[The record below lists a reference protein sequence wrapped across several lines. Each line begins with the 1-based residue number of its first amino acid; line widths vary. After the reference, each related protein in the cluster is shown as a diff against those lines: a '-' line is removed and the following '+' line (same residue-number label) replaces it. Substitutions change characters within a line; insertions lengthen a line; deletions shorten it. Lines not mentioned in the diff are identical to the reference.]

1 MRDLRPVMRVYIA
14 AVIAAAAFALVL
26 AAAEPIV
33 IGPREA
39 LVFVV
44 LLAAAGAAQ
53 LRPVHISPKMKVTAE
68 DAATFAAALTLGP
81 LASMLVALLSS
92 GLVLRFAKP
101 ASWYNRAFNA
111 AVGVLGTGS
120 AAWLY
125 DAFAPDRSPI
135 SPYGVLAAALT
146 KFVVET
152 GLVNVV
158 VSLQLHR
165 TPLVNWWTIHRRDAP
180 HHAALYALGVLAAV
194 SVDLHPWALALFLAP
209 VALVVLALEETARL
223 RRQTKDA
230 ILELADLVDLRDP
243 YTHGHSERVAA
254 LAERLARRLRLT
266 YAQAELV
273 REAARVHDI
282 GKIGT
287 TDHVLLKPG
296 PLSDEERAEMRR
308 HTELGHRLLR
318 RIPEFWAGAELVLS
332 HHERADGNG
341 YPRGLRGPDL
351 PMEVRVIA
359 VADAYDAMTSD
370 RPYRGRMS
378 WERARAELAA
388 GRGTQW
394 DAEVVDAFI
403 AMIEEERAK
412 AVPAAAPATAA
423 T

>member
-1 MRDLRPVMRVYIA
+1 MRELRPPVRAYIL
-14 AVIAAAAFALVL
+14 AVIAAGTVAL
-26 AAAEPIV
+26 
-33 IGPREA
+33 
-39 LVFVV
+39 LVGATQPPDVGLTQVAIFLV
-44 LLAAAGAAQ
+44 LLAAASAAQ
-53 LRPVHISPKMKVTAE
+53 LRPVHVGPKMKVTAE

-81 LASMLVALLSS
+81 LLAMLVALFSS
-92 GLVLRFAKP
+92 GIVIRFARP

-125 DAFAPDRSPI
+125 DAFAPEGSL

-152 GLVNVV
+152 SLVNIV

-165 TPLVNWWTIHRRDAP
+165 TPLVNWWSIHRRDLP
-180 HHAALYALGVLAAV
+180 HHAALYALGVLAAL

-243 YTHGHSERVAA
+243 YTHGHSERVAT
-254 LAERLARRLRLT
+254 LAERLARRMHLPH
-266 YAQAELV
+266 ASIELA

-287 TDHVLLKPG
+287 ADHVLLKPG

-332 HHERADGNG
+332 HHERADGHG
-341 YPRGLRGPDL
+341 YPRGLRGSEL

-359 VADAYDAMTSD
+359 VADAYDAMASD
-370 RPYRGRMS
+370 RPYRRRMS
-378 WERARAELAA
+378 WERARAELLA

-403 AMIEEERAK
+403 AMIEEEQAK
-412 AVPAAAPATAA
+412 AMPAATPAAAAT
-423 T
+423 